1 MLAAVLTEI
10 VWVEDWAF
18 LRIASELYPLGALVL
33 IGSPFRLRVPPACFA
48 VALWFDLCRVTLWQ
62 P

>member
-1 MLAAVLTEI
+1 MLTEI

-33 IGSPFRLRVPPACFA
+33 IGSPSRLRVPPACLA